1 MASAAFLQKARCSEQ
16 DFSRH
21 RALPLPQLVT
31 LLLNLRKGTNRDELN
46 QFFETIT
53 GDPLAGAPVSEAA
66 FCRARKKLKPE
77 ALVRLN
83 DALLDSA
90 NEQIALRRWQGF
102 RVLAVD
108 GSTARLPNTPAIAD
122 YFGKPRGSGVPLAR
136 FSRLHDV
143 LNGQTIQADMVPY
156 ATGERELASEY
167 LLFSQPDDLFLYD
180 RGYPAFLLFAF
191 SAVEQRHYCARVRHN
206 FHSEVQ
212 AFVHDGVKERIVS
225 LTPSAASARQC
236 REGYLPTEP
245 LQARLIRVELESGE
259 VEVLI
264 TSLLDAQA
272 YPHRLFAKLYALRWG
287 VEENYKREKQRL
299 EIENFS
305 GRPPW
310 VLLQDF
316 HAKLFAQ
323 NLTAIL
329 VCLAQWL
336 ADERYRHRQHSY
348 RINFANALSK
358 MKNHLASLFLDT
370 SPLELCWRL
379 LQRMA
384 DAVEAVRPGRKFP
397 RNMKKV
403 RVPGVQMQYRRTR

>member
-1 MASAAFLQKARCSEQ
+1 MASEAFLQKARCSEQ
-16 DFSRH
+16 DFTPH

-167 LLFSQPDDLFLYD
+167 CCFLS
-180 RGYPAFLLFAF
+180 RTTCSFMT
-191 SAVEQRHYCARVRHN
+191 
-206 FHSEVQ
+206 EVTRP
-212 AFVHDGVKERIVS
+212 F
-225 LTPSAASARQC
+225 C
-236 REGYLPTEP
+236 CLP
-245 LQARLIRVELESGE
+245 
-259 VEVLI
+259 
-264 TSLLDAQA
+264 
-272 YPHRLFAKLYALRWG
+272 FLRWS
-287 VEENYKREKQRL
+287 ND
-299 EIENFS
+299 IT
-305 GRPPW
+305 
-310 VLLQDF
+310 VLGCGIIF
-316 HAKLFAQ
+316 
-323 NLTAIL
+323 IL
-329 VCLAQWL
+329 K
-336 ADERYRHRQHSY
+336 S
-348 RINFANALSK
+348 
-358 MKNHLASLFLDT
+358 
-370 SPLELCWRL
+370 RL
-379 LQRMA
+379 LCMMA
-384 DAVEAVRPGRKFP
+384 SRSVSSP
-397 RNMKKV
+397 
-403 RVPGVQMQYRRTR
+403 